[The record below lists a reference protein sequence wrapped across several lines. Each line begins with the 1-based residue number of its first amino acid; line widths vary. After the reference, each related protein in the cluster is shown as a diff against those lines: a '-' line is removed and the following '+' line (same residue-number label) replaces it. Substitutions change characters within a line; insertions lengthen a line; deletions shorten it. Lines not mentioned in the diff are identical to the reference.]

1 MKIKHSYQPLTYIT
15 MSIVGITVLAGILL
29 SCNIPIFPGISVN
42 GSTSA
47 LTQTTTANAAIRVKS
62 TCSMTATIEPGEEHA
77 ATMINGQYLADIGL
91 TTIQTFC
98 NDPSGY
104 VIYAIGYTGG
114 DEGITAGTNTVLH
127 SNALGST
134 YDIITGTSTNGLD
147 NDDTSNWAMKL
158 TALGTTDAY
167 RPNILSDA
175 NGTFSDY
182 HIVPSTYTKVASY
195 PTATDL
201 DNPASTRL
209 GSNLTTTYAAY
220 ISNTQP
226 AGTYEGQ
233 VKYVLVHP
241 SENAGPGTYYMQDV
255 EDWGSQIAVRQEITA
270 YDNRDNKSYTVRRMC
285 MEGTGNTWQEKEIDC
300 DRSMLW
306 MTQNLDLDLN
316 KDAEFTSEN
325 TDLNVVD
332 DKAYNTGYV
341 KDALGVIHWTP
352 ANTTITS
359 INTSTG
365 KFNGWAYNINVAY
378 SADPDA
384 GDPDNPWYATGEAYN
399 SNLCYVS
406 GNNQTCNYLN
416 ANNTV
421 APTYFS
427 HTAFTGNGNHGKIGN
442 YYNWSAAIASNNSSS
457 LTSSTYNNVTNNPQ
471 NSICPKGWRLPT
483 VSSIAAKN
491 EFARLNNVYS
501 SGSTSNGTG
510 LINSPV
516 YMVRSGNVNAGAL
529 NYAGY
534 DDVYWSSTVNN
545 ASNAYYLY
553 FRSDYVN
560 PAYNYYDDYRRNG
573 RSVRCVSEY

>member
-1 MKIKHSYQPLTYIT
+1 MKIKHYQPLTYIT
-15 MSIVGITVLAGILL
+15 YSIVGITVLAGMLL

-62 TCSMTATIEPGEEHA
+62 TCSMTANIQPGEEHT
-77 ATMINGQYLADIGL
+77 ATMINGQYKEDIGL

-98 NDPSGY
+98 NDPNGY
-104 VIYAIGYTGG
+104 AIYAIGYTGG
-114 DEGITAGTNTVLH
+114 DEGVAAGTNTVLH

-158 TALGTTDAY
+158 TALGTTDTY
-167 RPNILSDA
+167 RPNILSDD
-175 NGTFSDY
+175 NGSFSDY

-233 VKYVLVHP
+233 VKYVLVNP
-241 SENAGPGTYYMQDV
+241 STMETPYYMQNVD
-255 EDWGSQIAVRQEITA
+255 EWGDTIAIGQEVTV
-270 YDNRDNKSYTVRRMC
+270 YDIRDEKSYTVRRMC
-285 MEGTGNTWQEKEIDC
+285 MSGTGNSGCNIND
-300 DRSMLW
+300 SMLW
-306 MTQNLDLDLN
+306 MTQNLDLDLDKN
-316 KDAEFTSEN
+316 TELTSED

-332 DKAYNTGYV
+332 DKAYNTGYT
-341 KDALGVIHWTP
+341 KDALGVIHWAP
-352 ANTTITS
+352 ATTTITS
-359 INTSTG
+359 VNTSTG
-365 KFNGWAYNINVAY
+365 RFNGWASNYNVAY

-384 GDPDNPWYATGEAYN
+384 GNPDNPWYATGEAYN

-406 GNNQTCNYLN
+406 SNNQTCNYLN
-416 ANNTV
+416 VNNTV

-427 HTAFTGNGNHGKIGN
+427 HTVFTTNGNHGKIGN
-442 YYNWSAAIASNNSSS
+442 YYNWSAAIASNNSSGYS
-457 LTSSTYNNVTNNPQ
+457 TSTYNNIANNPQ

-483 VSSIAAKN
+483 ISSVAAKS
-491 EFARLNNVYS
+491 EFAKLNNVYNG
-501 SGSTSNGTG
+501 GSTSDGNK
-510 LINSPV
+510 LVQSPL
-516 YMVRSGNVNAGAL
+516 YLVRSGYVDDGALL

-534 DDVYWSSTVNN
+534 NGIYWSSTV
-545 ASNAYYLY
+545 SNAYGAYTLS
-553 FRSDYVN
+553 FRSDNVN
-560 PAYNYYDDYRRNG
+560 PAGSYSRLVG
-573 RSVRCVSEY
+573 WSVRCVSDY

>member
-1 MKIKHSYQPLTYIT
+1 MKIKHYQPLTYVT
-15 MSIVGITVLAGILL
+15 YSIVGITVLAGILL

-47 LTQTTTANAAIRVKS
+47 TTLNRTASTTAAIRVKS

-77 ATMINGQYLADIGL
+77 ATMINGQYRNDIGL

-98 NDPSGY
+98 NDPNGY
-104 VIYAIGYTGG
+104 AIYAIGYTGG
-114 DEGITAGTNTVLH
+114 DEGVAEGTNTVLH

-158 TALGTTDAY
+158 TALGTTDTY
-167 RPNILSDA
+167 RPNILSDD

-241 SENAGPGTYYMQDV
+241 SNSLSPNFNMQNVDEWGPT
-255 EDWGSQIAVRQEITA
+255 IAIGEEVTA
-270 YDNRDNKSYTVRRMC
+270 DDLRDGKSYTVRRMC
-285 MEGTGNTWQEKEIDC
+285 MEGTGNTWQEKEANC
-300 DRSMLW
+300 TSSMLW
-306 MTQNLDLDLN
+306 MTQNLDLDLDN
-316 KDAEFTSEN
+316 SIALTSKD
-325 TDLNVVD
+325 TDLNVSGD
-332 DKAYNTGYV
+332 SAYVNGYTT
-341 KDALGVIHWTP
+341 DAYGMISWAP
-352 ANTTITS
+352 ASTTITS
-359 INTSTG
+359 IDTSTG
-365 KFNGWAYNINVAY
+365 KFNGWTNDSNVAY

-384 GDPDNPWYATGEAYN
+384 GNPDNPWYATGEAYN
-399 SNLCYVS
+399 SDLCYVS
-406 GNNQTCNYLN
+406 NGSQTCNYLN
-416 ANNTV
+416 VNNTV
-421 APTYFS
+421 APAYFS
-427 HTAFTGNGNHGKIGN
+427 HTPFTGNGSHGKIGN

-483 VSSIAAKN
+483 TSTVAAKN
-491 EFARLNNVYS
+491 EFARLNNVYN
-501 SGSTSNGTG
+501 SGSTGNGTG

-516 YMVRSGNVNAGAL
+516 YMVRSGYVNGGSLYDAGC
-529 NYAGY
+529 NSY
-534 DDVYWSSTVNN
+534 YWSSTVYN
-545 ASNAYYLY
+545 AGNAYILY
-553 FRSDYVN
+553 FRSGYVD
-560 PAYNYYDDYRRNG
+560 PASNYYRFLG
-573 RSVRCVSEY
+573 WSVRCVSDYQ